1 MAQKTIEHPVFGTVH
16 LYKRRG
22 ARHIRL
28 SLTHDGAVRV
38 SLPVWLPYESGLQ
51 FLASQR
57 DWVLKN
63 KQKTVVK
70 VFGDGDRVGK
80 RHVVRIFHDQTD
92 TVKTR
97 LSDYELRV
105 TLPATMPSEAEA
117 AQAAIQKIAQ
127 KALRQQ
133 AEDLLPAR
141 LANLAS
147 QCGLRYTQLTIRS
160 LRTRWGSCNQRG
172 EITLNFYLM
181 QLPWQLIDYVILH
194 ELTHLEHLDH
204 SPAFWHA
211 LLNKLPEAKQLK
223 KAMRLYQPNFIQP
236 SLNES

>member
-1 MAQKTIEHPVFGTVH
+1 MASKTIKHPEFGTVH

-28 SLTHDGAVRV
+28 SLTHDGEVRV
-38 SLPVWLPYESGLQ
+38 SQPVWLPYENGLQ
-51 FLASQR
+51 FLNSQR
-57 DWVLKN
+57 EWVLKN
-63 KQKTVVK
+63 MKRAVVK
-70 VFGDGDRVGK
+70 VFADGDRVGK
-80 RHVVRIFHDQTD
+80 RHVVRIYRD
-92 TVKTR
+92 TSTEVKTR

-105 TLPATMPSEAEA
+105 TLPHGMEVEDEAV
-117 AQAAIQKIAQ
+117 QAAIQKAAQ

-141 LANLAS
+141 IAELAARF
-147 QCGLRYTQLTIRS
+147 GLRYTQLTIRS

-181 QLPWQLIDYVILH
+181 QVPWALIDYVILH

-204 SPAFWHA
+204 SPAFWLA
-211 LLNKLPEAKQLK
+211 LMSKIPEAKQYK
-223 KAMRLYQPNFIQP
+223 KAIKAYQPNFIQP
-236 SLNES
+236 SANES